1 MEHSLNVNCNGNVR
15 HFTHSAN
22 VLLSLHYSDGSQ
34 HNISLSPWLVE
45 SPFFS
50 TLTEKEFLLEVE
62 AILRFK
68 MIIFCLSDF

>member
-1 MEHSLNVNCNGNVR
+1 MEHSLNVKCNGNVR

-34 HNISLSPWLVE
+34 NILSPWLVE

-50 TLTEKEFLLEVE
+50 TLTEKDFLVEVE
-62 AILRFK
+62 AIFVLK
-68 MIIFCLSDF
+68 